1 MRFSWLAGRTD
12 VCPSAQPEGWD
23 NGMKNA
29 SARMLG
35 GSAQKGGRLEAIAP
49 GTGYPSLKLDGMA
62 QSLLAAMVWPVLTA
76 LSAK

>member
-1 MRFSWLAGRTD
+1 
-12 VCPSAQPEGWD
+12 
-23 NGMKNA
+23 MKNA